1 MFICDIRYQYKYGF
15 YFLYAVIAAAY
26 IGILFILPEEWLRPA
41 AALIILS
48 DPAALGFFFI
58 GGIVLLEK
66 GEGLHSYFSILPA
79 AAGEYVMAKALSLSL
94 ISTLVGTVIAA
105 ASLGSQVNYLILVV
119 GLLTGSAVFTMFGLM
134 VGTMARSVNH
144 YFVIGLIVGTIIMLP
159 AILTLSDI
167 THPFFEIFPAA
178 LLLRLLYGAVGLGL
192 PYNVNFA
199 VIGLIIW
206 VLLIYRLAARR
217 FSLYLMEAGG

>member
-1 MFICDIRYQYKYGF
+1 MFIFDIRYQYKYGF
-15 YFLYAVIAAAY
+15 YFIYAVIAAAY
-26 IGILFILPEEWLRPA
+26 IGILFILPEEWLRPG

-58 GGIVLLEK
+58 GGVVLLEK

-105 ASLGSQVNYLILVV
+105 ASLGSEVDYLVLVT
-119 GLLTGSAVFTMFGLM
+119 GLLIGSAVFTLFGLM

-144 YFVIGLIVGTIIMLP
+144 YFVMGFLVGIALMLP
-159 AILTLSDI
+159 AILTLSGV
-167 THPFFEIFPAA
+167 THPFFEILPAV

-192 PYNVNFA
+192 PYHVIFA

-206 VLLIYRLAARR
+206 VLLSYRLAVRR
-217 FSLYLMEAGG
+217 FSLYLMQAGG